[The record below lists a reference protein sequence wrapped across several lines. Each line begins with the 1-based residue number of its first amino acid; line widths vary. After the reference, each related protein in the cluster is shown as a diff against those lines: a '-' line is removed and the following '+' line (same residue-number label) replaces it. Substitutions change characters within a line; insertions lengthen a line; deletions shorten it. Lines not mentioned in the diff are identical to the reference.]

1 MPEVNV
7 PGTFASWDSG
17 ALTVP
22 LDVVGAPV
30 LDLEVEAPVAATAQA
45 GGPAGMLVLFARLQD
60 VAPDGTA
67 RDIRQQIAPF
77 RIRDVTA
84 PVRVTM
90 PAIVHRF
97 AAGHRLRLVV
107 SSSSVNYRG
116 GLVSQPVTI
125 IGGPAQTL
133 TLPVV
138 R

>member
-1 MPEVNV
+1 MA
-7 PGTFASWDSG
+7 AS
-17 ALTVP
+17 
-22 LDVVGAPV
+22 
-30 LDLEVEAPVAATAQA
+30 AQS

-67 RDIRQQIAPF
+67 SDIKQQIAPF
-77 RIRDVTA
+77 RVTDVTK

-125 IGGPAQTL
+125 AGGSAQRL
-133 TLPVV
+133 SVPVV
-138 R
+138 S